1 MTYSLQVVEVLPVP
15 PLYEANLG
23 RSLGPI
29 LSSVQTGHPGS
40 SGDSGRKKD
49 GRVDELLLHSWR
61 QSSECRDRLRQKTT
75 SSNSETKRASELS
88 LTKSMAS
95 TNKLLSD
102 VRNMEERLKHMR
114 GI

>member
-61 QSSECRDRLRQKTT
+61 PSSESRDRLLQST

>member
-40 SGDSGRKKD
+40 SGDSGSQKED
-49 GRVDELLLHSWR
+49 GQVDELLLHSWR
-61 QSSECRDRLRQKTT
+61 QSSECRDRLLQTT